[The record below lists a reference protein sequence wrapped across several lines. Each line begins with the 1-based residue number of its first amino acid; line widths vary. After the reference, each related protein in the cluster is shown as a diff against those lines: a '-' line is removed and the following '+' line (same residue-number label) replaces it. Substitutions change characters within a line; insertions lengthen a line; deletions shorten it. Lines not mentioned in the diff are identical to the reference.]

1 MKASISFLIRRIRQ
15 NFWWS
20 VPSWHLPTRLWIKS
34 IVRSCQHFDPTSL
47 VQFLSH
53 DMVGPDEDPDAWPI
67 DFLNAQEVSGLPPHK
82 LELKVGC
89 PIILK
94 GNMTSGLANGTRCI
108 CKGFG
113 RKQLYVEVATGPLK
127 GKKLYLPRVKLNSS
141 DTRWPFT
148 LYRKQFPIKPGFAM
162 TINKSQG
169 QSLSMVGV
177 YLAKPVFCHGQLYV
191 GNSRVGDPAVENGG

>member
-1 MKASISFLIRRIRQ
+1 MSTFR
-15 NFWWS
+15 
-20 VPSWHLPTRLWIKS
+20 PHEP
-34 IVRSCQHFDPTSL
+34 L

-53 DMVGPDEDPDAWPI
+53 DMVGPDDDPDAWPI
-67 DFLNAQEVSGLPPHK
+67 DFLNAQEMSGLPPHK

-89 PIILK
+89 PIILMR
-94 GNMTSGLANGTRCI
+94 NMTSGLANGTRCI

-113 RKQLYVEVATGPLK
+113 RKHLYVEVATGPLQ
-127 GKKLYLPRVKLNSS
+127 GKKLYLPRVKLNPS

-148 LYRKQFPIKPGFAM
+148 LYRKQFPIKPAFAM

-191 GNSRVGDPAVENGG
+191 GNSRVGDPAALKIMVVDGPDNAHVLDNGVHKAYTKNVVCREVIS